1 MIPPTIIFHG
11 TKDRVVNCEGS
22 VILYRR
28 MKECG
33 KDVKLYLIE
42 GADHSGNEFW
52 TEQVL
57 DIMEDFIQ
65 KAVR

>member
-1 MIPPTIIFHG
+1 
-11 TKDRVVNCEGS
+11 
-22 VILYRR
+22 